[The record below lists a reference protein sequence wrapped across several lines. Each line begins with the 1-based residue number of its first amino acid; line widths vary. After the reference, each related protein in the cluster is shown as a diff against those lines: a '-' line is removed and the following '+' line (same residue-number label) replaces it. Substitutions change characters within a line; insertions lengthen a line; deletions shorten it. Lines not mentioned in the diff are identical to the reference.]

1 LVVSISLVITLENIF
16 QAIGSTVK
24 PQLAARPILTATNF
38 RQQFSS
44 EPASQ
49 QTIAAADDN
58 DRLYKSI
65 EIELRGVDPAVL
77 KSYTTFATSAAEHLG
92 IELGKW

>member
-1 LVVSISLVITLENIF
+1 MKIF

-24 PQLAARPILTATNF
+24 PQLAARPILISSHF

-49 QTIAAADDN
+49 LTPAADDT
-58 DRLYKSI
+58 DKLYKSI

-92 IELGKW
+92 IELGNW